1 MLMIFFVAS
10 VTFKM
15 SVMEGGQNN
24 KRKLTINNESSKKEK
39 NQFYSTLEQLC
50 LRFPLI
56 EDKILKQ
63 LDYQSLIKFTTASKE
78 MADIQQ
84 RSRFFWVRRIQ
95 YQLGSLY
102 IRHSDSS
109 DSRKVI
115 KKSPVEIVRELSKNI
130 QQFYSFSTKNKYCN
144 FKCSP
149 MHIAAEHG
157 NLKLCQHI
165 IDRVKDKNPKDFFGE
180 TPFHWAAR
188 EGNFD
193 VCELIIQ
200 NTAEKNPAGN
210 DGMTPLHWAAGSGH
224 YKICKIII
232 EKIEDKNPGDCDGD
246 TPLHSAALE
255 GHLETCEIIIDMI
268 ENKNPTNKSGE
279 TPLHWALGGYN
290 FEIFKLI
297 FQKVDNKNPA
307 DNDGCTPLHWAA
319 TAGEFELVKF
329 IVERVKN
336 KNSVDNNGYT
346 PLEIAACYCHH
357 DVCKLIIDNMTEVT
371 SKEWKVMLKILIR
384 KVLYNM
390 KQENKKIFEISFWSL
405 FLQQESKGLNSRPIT
420 KSAQI
425 DNFFS
430 KLEYCKQL
438 YYLKFLSAYL
448 K

>member
-1 MLMIFFVAS
+1 MILFVAS

-24 KRKLTINNESSKKEK
+24 KQKLTINNESSKKEK
-39 NQFYSTLEQLC
+39 NHFYSTLEQLC

-56 EDKILKQ
+56 EDKILKE

-102 IRHSDSS
+102 IGHSDSS
-109 DSRKVI
+109 DWRKVI

-149 MHIAAEHG
+149 MHIAAERG

-200 NTAEKNPAGN
+200 NTAEKNPADN

-290 FEIFKLI
+290 FEVFKLI

-346 PLEIAACYCHH
+346 PLEIAACYGHH

-371 SKEWKVMLKILIR
+371 LKEWKVMLKILIR
-384 KVLYNM
+384 KVLYIM
-390 KQENKKIFEISFWSL
+390 KQENKKNFEISFWSL
-405 FLQQESKGLNSRPIT
+405 FLQQESKGLNPKSIT

-430 KLEYCKQL
+430 MLEYCKQL